1 MTWLAWRQ
9 ARAQAIVA
17 AGLLAVVVV
26 TLAATQGH
34 IARTPADDLTTAYE
48 SLRLLGTAL
57 VGVPAAIGAFW
68 GAPLLARELELGT
81 HRLAWTQGITRRRWL
96 ATKLGVLGG
105 AAAGATGI
113 FAAAF
118 TWWSRTFDATG
129 NRIGTA
135 NFGQRGIVPVAY
147 ALFALALGTLAGAIL
162 RRTLPA
168 MAVTLIGFF
177 VARFSFQLLV
187 RPRLVETIVLN
198 QPTTM
203 YGPDESAASDGV
215 WVLSSRI
222 VDASGHTVSGSS
234 VDNLLAQTCNLT
246 RDSPAETWAKCAQ
259 QAGLRD
265 VVRGHP
271 ASQFWTLQLWET
283 AAFCGLTIALVAACF
298 WWVHHRT
305 S

>member
-1 MTWLAWRQ
+1 M
-9 ARAQAIVA
+9 IVA

-26 TLAATQGH
+26 TLAATQRH
-34 IARTPADDLTTAYE
+34 IARTPVDDLTTAYE
-48 SLRLLGTAL
+48 SLRLFGTAL

-81 HRLAWTQGITRRRWL
+81 HRLAWTQGVTRKRWL
-96 ATKLGVLGG
+96 ATKLGVLG
-105 AAAGATGI
+105 AAAAVATGI
-113 FAAAF
+113 LAATF

-135 NFGQRGIVPVAY
+135 NFGQRGVVPVAY
-147 ALFALALGTLAGAIL
+147 ALFALALGTLGGAIL

-168 MAVTLIGFF
+168 MAVTLVGFF

-187 RPRLVETIVLN
+187 RPHLVETIVLN
-198 QPTTM
+198 RPTTM
-203 YGPDESAASDGV
+203 FGSGESAASDGA
-215 WVLSSRI
+215 WVVSSRI

-234 VDNLLAQTCNLT
+234 VDNLLARACNLT
-246 RDSPAETWAKCAQ
+246 RDSTPDAWAACAHQ
-259 QAGLRD
+259 VGLHD

-271 ASQFWTLQLWET
+271 SSQFWSLQLWEA
-283 AAFCGLTIALVAACF
+283 AAFCGLAMALVAACF